1 MKTPMSV
8 AQKTREASRQA
19 VLKQDRFKS
28 DAKKD
33 KQVTALMNERKSIN
47 QKYDANITK
56 VGRANRSLLENYESK
71 NKGGGAR
78 GGMMVALNRW
88 KDLFS

>member
-1 MKTPMSV
+1 MPPMTPTEKR
-8 AQKTREASRQA
+8 AASRQA

-33 KQVTALMNERKSIN
+33 KQVTALMNERKSVN
-47 QKYDANITK
+47 QKYDAIITK
-56 VGRANRSLLENYESK
+56 VGKANRSLLENYESK
-71 NKGGGAR
+71 NKGGGGAR
-78 GGMMVALNRW
+78 GGLMVALNRW

>member
-1 MKTPMSV
+1 MPPMTPSEKR
-8 AQKTREASRQA
+8 AASRQA
-19 VLKQDRFKS
+19 VLKQDRFKT

-47 QKYDANITK
+47 QKYDAIITK
-56 VGRANRSLLENYESK
+56 VDKANRSLLENYESK
-71 NKGGGAR
+71 NKGGGGAK

>member
-1 MKTPMSV
+1 MPPMTPSEKR
-8 AQKTREASRQA
+8 AASRQA

-47 QKYDANITK
+47 QKYDAIITK
-56 VGRANRSLLENYESK
+56 VDKANRSLLENYESK